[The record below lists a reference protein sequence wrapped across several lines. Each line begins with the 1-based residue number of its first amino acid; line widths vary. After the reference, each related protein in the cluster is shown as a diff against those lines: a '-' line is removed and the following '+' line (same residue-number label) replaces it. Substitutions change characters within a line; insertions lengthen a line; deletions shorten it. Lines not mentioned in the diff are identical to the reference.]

1 MIRRRAR
8 IEDGPRRCNHP
19 CDRWLKNLRLYIS
32 KSICVGDILK
42 TKRAADLP
50 VGRPT
55 KFGFVINIKA
65 AKLLG
70 VEFSQRSSRLP
81 TA

>member
-1 MIRRRAR
+1 M
-8 IEDGPRRCNHP
+8 
-19 CDRWLKNLRLYIS
+19 CDRWLKDLRLDIA
-32 KSICVGDILK
+32 KSIYVGDILK
-42 TKRAADLP
+42 TKKPADLP
-50 VGRPT
+50 VERPT
-55 KFGFVINIKA
+55 KFTFVINIKT